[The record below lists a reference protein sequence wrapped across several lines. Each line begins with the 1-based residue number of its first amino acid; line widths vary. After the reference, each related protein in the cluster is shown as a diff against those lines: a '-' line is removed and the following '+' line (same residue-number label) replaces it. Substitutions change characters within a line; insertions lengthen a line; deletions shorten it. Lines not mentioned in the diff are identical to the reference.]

1 MNYEIIKISL
11 NIINFTITSK
21 NIIDLILDITID
33 NIGYAAIQHNVK
45 FKITNYLGKGTIGQV
60 YLIERETNTIQSIN
74 IFPSKFYVLKISND
88 NCMDEL
94 LNEMVIIKK
103 KFTEYNI
110 INESYPLA
118 HGNFSN
124 IKAIGVIYNFLGYYN
139 LEKIKRINYVIEIPN
154 NKNIIRQIIL
164 QMIQMCSNIHC
175 DLKPS
180 NIVIDVDSIENKI
193 KATIIDYGLMK
204 GYNEMNIISTNYIT
218 SPESLLTLTN
228 NSLYG
233 VDMSKH
239 DYFGL
244 FVIVINL
251 FVTNNYWDIIS
262 NYLIKFH
269 NISSR
274 FIMKDDARSI
284 FVYIWYKFSF
294 NNTIDIPN
302 NKLRKLILDIESKY
316 KILALKKFSNF
327 DLFFHNH
334 IAPNL
339 NSYFENTEECNMLKS
354 FLRVLSHFCPEDRP
368 SLDKLLEHP
377 FLL

>member
-11 NIINFTITSK
+11 DILNFTITSK
-21 NIIDLILDITID
+21 NIIDLILNITIN
-33 NIGYAAIQHNVK
+33 NISDTTIQHIVK
-45 FKITNYLGKGTIGQV
+45 FKITNYLGKGTVGQV
-60 YLIERETNTIQSIN
+60 YLIETISKDIS
-74 IFPSKFYVLKISND
+74 FPLKLYVLKISND

-94 LNEMVIIKK
+94 LNEMSIIKK

-110 INESYPLA
+110 INDSYPLA
-118 HGNFSN
+118 CGNFLN

-139 LEKIKRINYVIEIPN
+139 LEKIKKVDYMIEMPQ

-164 QMIQMCSNIHC
+164 QMIQMRNNIHC

-180 NIVIDVDSIENKI
+180 NIVIDVDNFKNKI

-228 NSLYG
+228 NPLYG

-251 FVTNNYWDIIS
+251 FVKNIYWDIIS
-262 NYLIKFH
+262 DYMTKFH

-274 FIMKDDARSI
+274 FIMKNEARNL
-284 FVYIWYKFSF
+284 FVYIWYKFSH
-294 NNTIDIPN
+294 NNMIDIPN
-302 NKLRKLILDIESKY
+302 NKLKKLILDIELKY
-316 KILALKKFSNF
+316 KILALKKFSTF
-327 DLFFHNH
+327 DLFFYNH
-334 IAPNL
+334 IVPNL
-339 NSYFENTEECNMLKS
+339 NLYYIDESSIDMLKS
-354 FLRVLSHFCPEDRP
+354 FLRVLSYFCPEDRP
-368 SLDKLLEHP
+368 PLDKLLEHP